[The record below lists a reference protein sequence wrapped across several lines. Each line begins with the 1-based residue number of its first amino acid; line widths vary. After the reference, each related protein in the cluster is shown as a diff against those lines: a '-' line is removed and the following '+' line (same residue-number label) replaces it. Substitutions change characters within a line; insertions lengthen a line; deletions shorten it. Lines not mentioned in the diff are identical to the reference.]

1 MDNQKKKRF
10 YKKNTKKD
18 PNAIRTSSWF
28 ITVNSHQNK
37 VGSSN
42 LTETQLKQKLNQVG
56 LMFKSEKFMRSVL
69 YFATKEEGHN
79 WDTKVVSFDTDY
91 VLENGNSNRVGWH
104 LHGLTTIKHRSN
116 VRLQYNLI
124 KRLLEKHFGKSGVYF
139 HAKIVYGQKDNIKSV
154 KEYMNKAQNPTGGLV
169 VEE

>member
-1 MDNQKKKRF
+1 MDNHKKKRS
-10 YKKNTKKD
+10 YKKKTKD

-56 LMFKSEKFMRSVL
+56 LMFKSEKFMRSIL

-79 WDTKVVSFDTDY
+79 WDTKVVSSNCDY
-91 VLENGNSNRVGWH
+91 VLENGDSNRVGWH
-104 LHGLTTIKHRSN
+104 LHGLCTLKHRSN

-139 HAKIVYGQKDNIKSV
+139 HAKIVYGQKDNIASV
-154 KEYMNKAQNPTGGLV
+154 RAYMNKAQKGELE